1 MTKKRGFFVSDKSK
15 ALAKRGSL
23 LLSSSFFT
31 LIFSSLCNSTFA
43 ATPGCATSGQSPVS
57 TSYLRQIATYRGI
70 INNSMSTLTQNRRI
84 GRSFQEFVQR
94 SMAYPNENWY
104 LFASPARQAQS
115 GVASVRPDFTERV
128 TNLDAAGNVRSDDQ
142 GSFVEV
148 KATGAVLN
156 LSYYRYQILGHID
169 AVSRRPAARFGRG
182 AARVL
187 FITTSDT
194 TASPPDT
201 IAEANRLGIGIW
213 KAIVCTTAQPG
224 GLLQVGPAVPL
235 NPEIYAPNIP
245 SPVSPGVLN
254 DLALPGTAP
263 AGLEDA
269 EGGY

>member
-1 MTKKRGFFVSDKSK
+1 MIKKHD
-15 ALAKRGSL
+15 L
-23 LLSSSFFT
+23 LLVGKDLVRNKSIFISPSFFIV
-31 LIFSSLCNSTFA
+31 IFFSLCHSTFA
-43 ATPGCATSGQSPVS
+43 ATPGCADPRQTPVS
-57 TSYLRQIATYRGI
+57 SSYLRKIATYRGVI
-70 INNSMSTLTQNRRI
+70 DNSMSTLTQNRRV

-104 LFASPARQAQS
+104 LFASPARKVQS

-128 TNLDAAGNVRSDDQ
+128 IYPDVNGVDDH

-148 KATGAVLN
+148 KATGAILN
-156 LSYYRYQILGHID
+156 LSYYRHQILGHID
-169 AVSRRPAARFGRG
+169 AVSRRPAASFRTG

-201 IAEANRLGIGIW
+201 IIEANRKGVGIW

-235 NPEIYAPNIP
+235 NPEIYGTLLLQNK
-245 SPVSPGVLN
+245 PGVLN